1 MSVQGQG
8 FRTWLLQRLSA
19 VYIGLY
25 LIIASVCIMI
35 NIDNVTFAQWQHTLS
50 GPFINISL
58 LLFFYA
64 IFLHT
69 WIGSRD
75 VIIDYVKPV
84 SMRLILLAAIALG
97 IIVMLLW
104 VSLILLAV
112 LKL

>member
-8 FRTWLLQRLSA
+8 FRAWLLQRLSA

-25 LIIASVCIMI
+25 LIVVFVYIII
-35 NIDNVTFAQWQHTLS
+35 NINNLSYEQWQQTIS
-50 GPFINISL
+50 GPFINLPL

-64 IFLHT
+64 IFIHT

-84 SMRLILLAAIALG
+84 SIRLFLLTVIALG

-104 VSLILLAV
+104 VSLILLSV
-112 LKL
+112 LQI

>member
-8 FRTWLLQRLSA
+8 FRAWLLQRISA
-19 VYIGLY
+19 VYIGIY
-25 LIIASVCIMI
+25 LVVASVCIMI
-35 NIDNVTFAQWQHTLS
+35 NIDNVSYVQWQQMLS
-50 GPFINISL
+50 TPFINISL

-75 VIIDYVKPV
+75 IIIDYVKPV
-84 SMRLILLAAIALG
+84 SMRLVLLAAIALG

-104 VSLILLAV
+104 VSLILLSV
-112 LKL
+112 LQL